1 MAAAL
6 GRRMLL
12 MSCLVFRAIYPS
24 NRLGISP
31 EYVRAYSPAGRGIAG
46 GRPAPPK
53 RPAVPADVRHR
64 RRARRPTDGG
74 VCHLERRDHPE
85 RRPHRR
91 GRGPRDPAPGPHR
104 ARPLA
109 GRPGVPLGRERAVH
123 IPHVL
128 RLPAGVAG
136 LVRAGTRTGGQPRA
150 GAQSP
155 FLVAGAAGWAMLGRG
170 EDTAA
175 QLRAARDV
183 LADQPDNRDAWMAYI
198 GAALMAA
205 VEQSQ
210 LGEEFESVVAEME
223 RIRPNPRRVWP
234 TLRIM
239 WVYLAQGRLAQC
251 MAASEQ
257 ERPARLA
264 AARTAIRE
272 LRRAASM
279 PIIRAH
285 YLILQGAY
293 RQLTGDHQRRAAAAG
308 AGREDRSAAGRADPG
323 LRDRPRARPGAAVP
337 R

>member
-1 MAAAL
+1 MAGLHRRSDRLYQQMYATAA
-6 GRRMLL
+6 
-12 MSCLVFRAIYPS
+12 
-24 NRLGISP
+24 RLGDPQTVAYVTWSDGLTRNAVRLDEVEAREILRRVLTEHGRWLDAQ
-31 EYVRAYSPAGRGIAG
+31 EYLWAAG
-46 GRPAPPK
+46 GLCTSLTFCGYPQESLAWYE
-53 RPAVPADVRHR
+53 
-64 RRARRPTDGG
+64 RARAQ
-74 VCHLERRDHPE
+74 VASHEQ
-85 RRPHRR
+85 
-91 GRGPRDPAPGPHR
+91 
-104 ARPLA
+104 ARS
-109 GRPGVPLGRERAVH
+109 H
-123 IPHVL
+123 
-128 RLPAGVAG
+128 
-136 LVRAGTRTGGQPRA
+136 TF
-150 GAQSP
+150 S
-155 FLVAGAAGWAMLGRG
+155 VAGAAGWAMLGRS

-183 LADQPDNRDAWMAYI
+183 LADQPDNRDAWMTYI
-198 GAALMAA
+198 VAALMAA

-223 RIRPNPRRVWP
+223 RIRPSPRRAWQ
-234 TLRIM
+234 TWRFM

-264 AARTAIRE
+264 AARKAIRE

-285 YLILQGAY
+285 YLILQAAY

-308 AGREDRSAAGRADPG
+308 AGREDRPAAGRADPG